1 MPRTRS
7 SERNRSSVNHR
18 RSSCEPKWSSSRSIF
33 RCTAESSRWTNRFGR
48 TEIAVV
54 LGNLV
59 LEDQVVAPRVPRQL
73 ASQPVVLVQV
83 VALMSEDQVRRELR
97 LEAVEEL
104 LDRAALVRKERIA
117 EIPDDDP
124 RRAEAGREV
133 GSAPPSLLRTLAV
146 AGQDDP
152 QDLGLG
158 IGLRQP
164 QDAWRRSRSRCRL
177 GGRRSRARADCPR
190 SRPRS
195 DAVRAS
201 GRATAP
207 DRRRRYRRCAPSAP
221 TAPARS
227 RAARPGA
234 ASP

>member
-1 MPRTRS
+1 MDEQVR
-7 SERNRSSVNHR
+7 
-18 RSSCEPKWSSSRSIF
+18 
-33 RCTAESSRWTNRFGR
+33 R

-59 LEDQVVAPRVPRQL
+59 LEDQVVAPRVPREL

-117 EIPDDDP
+117 KIPDDDP
-124 RRAEAGREV
+124 RCAEAGREV
-133 GSAPPSLLRTLAV
+133 GSALPRLLRTLAV

-158 IGLRQP
+158 ISLRQP
-164 QDAWRRSRSRCRL
+164 QDR
-177 GGRRSRARADCPR
+177 
-190 SRPRS
+190 
-195 DAVRAS
+195 
-201 GRATAP
+201 
-207 DRRRRYRRCAPSAP
+207 
-221 TAPARS
+221 
-227 RAARPGA
+227 RAAADLDVVWVGTDREHAQIALHRGR
-234 ASP
+234 